1 MTILQ
6 PISRVYHSQSTIK
19 DSKNHFR
26 KSQNVRQRLVE
37 GVHIGRGRE
46 AHFWPGPG
54 PGVKPNFYSKYYTKT
69 VTKIMSFPFL
79 IMCIF

>member
-37 GVHIGRGRE
+37 GVRMRY
-46 AHFWPGPG
+46 PD
-54 PGVKPNFYSKYYTKT
+54 T
-69 VTKIMSFPFL
+69 VPLKMVCLETVYIYF
-79 IMCIF
+79 

>member
-37 GVHIGRGRE
+37 GVHV
-46 AHFWPGPG
+46 H
-54 PGVKPNFYSKYYTKT
+54 
-69 VTKIMSFPFL
+69 VTDLVVSHL
-79 IMCIF
+79 QQ